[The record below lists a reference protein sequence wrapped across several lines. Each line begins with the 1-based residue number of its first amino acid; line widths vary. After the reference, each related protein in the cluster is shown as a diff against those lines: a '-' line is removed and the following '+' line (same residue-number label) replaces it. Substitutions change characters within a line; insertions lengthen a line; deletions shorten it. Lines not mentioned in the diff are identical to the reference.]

1 MSEAERLPA
10 VWLGLELKEEMA
22 MAISPMD
29 IHLKEFGTV
38 GSGVYDKEEVDAFLD
53 VIADDLEK
61 LLNRNKQLE
70 EAVASMERKVAQFDE
85 MQKTLETALMNAQK
99 SAGNILQEA
108 RSQAA
113 AIIKKAQERSDRIL
127 EDLEREK
134 SHILTSFSAIRDQ
147 IVQQIAPMRE
157 LLLKSQSLLIE
168 YEEYA
173 TKADLAAA
181 AESSEAQKES
191 PQEKPAAEA
200 VVEEEKPLATA
211 EAEAAP
217 PDTSAAEETA
227 AEPSPEEKGKYVWE

>member
-1 MSEAERLPA
+1 
-10 VWLGLELKEEMA
+10 

-38 GSGVYDKEEVDAFLD
+38 GSGGYDKEEVDAFLD

-61 LLNRNKQLE
+61 LINRNKQLE
-70 EAVASMERKVAQFDE
+70 EAVAGMERKVAQFDE
-85 MQKTLETALMNAQK
+85 MQKTLQTALMNAQK

-134 SHILTSFSAIRDQ
+134 SHILSSFSTIRDQ

-181 AESSEAQKES
+181 AESSEGEKE
-191 PQEKPAAEA
+191 A
-200 VVEEEKPLATA
+200 
-211 EAEAAP
+211 
-217 PDTSAAEETA
+217 AAEEVPASEPAVKAEEPA
-227 AEPSPEEKGKYVWE
+227 AVEEAAGEEEAPAEEAVAEAPAEEKGKYVWE

>member
-1 MSEAERLPA
+1 
-10 VWLGLELKEEMA
+10 

-38 GSGVYDKEEVDAFLD
+38 GSGGYDKEEVDAFLD

-61 LLNRNKQLE
+61 LINRNKQLE
-70 EAVASMERKVAQFDE
+70 EAVAGMERKVAQFDE
-85 MQKTLETALMNAQK
+85 MQKTLQTALMNAQK

-134 SHILTSFSAIRDQ
+134 SRTLSSFSAIRDQ

-157 LLLKSQSLLIE
+157 LLVKSQSLLIE

-181 AESSEAQKES
+181 AESPEDKKES
-191 PQEKPAAEA
+191 VEEKPAEEVAATEEEPVAAAEA
-200 VVEEEKPLATA
+200 GEPETAVGEE
-211 EAEAAP
+211 
-217 PDTSAAEETA
+217 AAEEA
-227 AEPSPEEKGKYVWE
+227 SSEEKGKYVWE